1 MHMKTDF
8 NINKINCTI
17 EWISMLGQNEKDED
31 DLLEFLKR
39 KGLCVSKTFFVLRP
53 KYINFENDDLCGRLD
68 TADLTLTINFENDD
82 QDLPRI
88 NSYFIRTTTS

>member
-17 EWISMLGQNEKDED
+17 EWISMLGRNEKDED

-53 KYINFENDDLCGRLD
+53 KYINFENDD
-68 TADLTLTINFENDD
+68 
-82 QDLPRI
+82 QDLPKI